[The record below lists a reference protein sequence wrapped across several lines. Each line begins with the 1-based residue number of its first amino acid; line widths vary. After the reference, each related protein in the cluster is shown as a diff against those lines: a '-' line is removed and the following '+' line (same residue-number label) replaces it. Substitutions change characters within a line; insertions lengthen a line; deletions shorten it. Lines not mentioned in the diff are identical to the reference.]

1 MLSRHGLTIR
11 KLTFRCVHI
20 PAGPKKEARACVLF
34 VLYSLS
40 KNFFA
45 PPEGESGCK
54 GKAFPVPLQTI
65 GGLFSGEKA
74 AGPKRRGALAESGCK
89 STPFARNGKQN
100 GGFFSW
106 ERELFYVKAGRQVV
120 TGNARSGMGRG
131 REGDTHLYNIY
142 KAGEG
147 RGKGMGTRRVAGT
160 DATCRGQTRDALRA
174 NSERVAGKR
183 LKSCRIIGKNA
194 SAFSKN
200 IRTRNQTFA
209 FFKQKKFF
217 LAFLR
222 I

>member
-45 PPEGESGCK
+45 PRKK
-54 GKAFPVPLQTI
+54 GKADAKVRLFPVSLQTS

-89 STPFARNGKQN
+89 STPFARNAKQN
-100 GGFFSW
+100 GGFFSRG
-106 ERELFYVKAGRQVV
+106 REVFYAGAGKQGV
-120 TGNARSGMGRG
+120 TGSARSGTGRN

-160 DATCRGQTRDALRA
+160 DATCRGQTPNVSRA
-174 NSERVAGKR
+174 RTGHTAGGTQKNTRATRGKR
-183 LKSCRIIGKNA
+183 ENA
-194 SAFSKN
+194 
-200 IRTRNQTFA
+200 
-209 FFKQKKFF
+209 
-217 LAFLR
+217 
-222 I
+222 